1 MAQGTTVKILVGRL
15 RGLRGQIVSVNGGV
29 YVIAHAGGST
39 TFRARE
45 LEVVA

>member
-15 RGLRGQIVSVNGGV
+15 RGTRGQITNIIGGV
-29 YVIAHAGGST
+29 YYVLFSGGSA

-45 LEVVA
+45 LEALA